1 MNFTITW
8 AMTKRAQGDLYLR
21 IDDIDQLRTRTEYID
36 DIRET
41 LKWLGFDWNKELPL
55 QSIQREKYW
64 SWLQQIPHYVCDCS
78 RKQIE
83 ERGVDAYDGFCR
95 LRNLTDSP
103 GMTQIRLLSDDVRD
117 DMVLWRKEDN
127 ASYQLAS
134 VVDDISAG
142 VNLIVRGEDLRES
155 TNLQKKLVLKMG
167 LQGISF
173 KHIKFFHHPLLTR
186 QDGQKLSKS
195 NHDISLKSLRE
206 NGHTSESVFAELG
219 RQLGINNKTLRL
231 DDFLEIEFEKL
242 KGLEID
248 PTPSK
253 N

>member
-1 MNFTITW
+1 
-8 AMTKRAQGDLYLR
+8 
-21 IDDIDQLRTRTEYID
+21 
-36 DIRET
+36 
-41 LKWLGFDWNKELPL
+41 
-55 QSIQREKYW
+55 
-64 SWLQQIPHYVCDCS
+64 
-78 RKQIE
+78 
-83 ERGVDAYDGFCR
+83 
-95 LRNLTDSP
+95 
-103 GMTQIRLLSDDVRD
+103 
-117 DMVLWRKEDN
+117 
-127 ASYQLAS
+127 
-134 VVDDISAG
+134 
-142 VNLIVRGEDLRES
+142 
-155 TNLQKKLVLKMG
+155 MG